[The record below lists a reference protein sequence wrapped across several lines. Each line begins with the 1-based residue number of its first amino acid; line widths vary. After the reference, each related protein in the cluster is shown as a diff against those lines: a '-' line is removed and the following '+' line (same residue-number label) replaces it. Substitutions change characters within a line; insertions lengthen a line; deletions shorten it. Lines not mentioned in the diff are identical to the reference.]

1 MQHQIVVS
9 SVKSELGKETI
20 TSDVNPEVRTVLAPN
35 SVVAPE

>member
-20 TSDVNPEVRTVLAPN
+20 TSDVNPEGRIVLAPN